1 MIVAKKLSKNFGSI
15 RALDNLNFCL
25 KNGDVVALLG
35 PNGAGKTTLLRLL
48 TGYLLPSEGNV
59 EIYGHD
65 PRFQRVEALSK
76 IGYVPENAPLYP
88 EMTVFEFIKY
98 AADLRHL
105 GGEAFLAALREASA
119 QMRLNDVM
127 TQKIETLSKGFKHRV
142 AIAAAL
148 IHQPRILILDE
159 PTSALDPQGRAEVMS
174 IIKNLAD
181 MGTTII
187 LCTHILSDVERTA
200 NRIGI
205 VRDGRMAVEG
215 TISEIKEQYDKAG
228 KKIVMGIF
236 GDPSAAIQP
245 VSTLTGGNFYFD
257 RQRAVFEI
265 PIASDINEQETAHR
279 LFDLLNSAGL
289 TVSLFVIE
297 NKTLEQIYMET
308 IG

>member
-25 KNGDVVALLG
+25 KKGDVVALLG

-127 TQKIETLSKGFKHRV
+127 TRKIETLSKGFKHRV

-159 PTSALDPQGRAEVMS
+159 PTEGLDPNQKHEIHKFIREYARRS
-174 IIKNLAD
+174 IIV
-181 MGTTII
+181 IS
-187 LCTHILSDVERTA
+187 THILEEVEAVA
-200 NRIGI
+200 NRVILLHKGKL
-205 VRDGRMAVEG
+205 VRDTTPQELKLSGAD
-215 TISEIKEQYDKAG
+215 YD
-228 KKIVMGIF
+228 
-236 GDPSAAIQP
+236 
-245 VSTLTGGNFYFD
+245 
-257 RQRAVFEI
+257 
-265 PIASDINEQETAHR
+265 IASAFR
-279 LFDLLNSAGL
+279 
-289 TVSLFVIE
+289 
-297 NKTLEQIYMET
+297 T
-308 IG
+308 ITGEE